1 MNDNTA
7 YEYWDAELKTQS
19 KKRLAMLEQAI
30 SQTGAIITDRY
41 EDEFFKD
48 PKLLWRNPLLLKVK
62 IPRGKRW
69 EFILASKCTV
79 WLAKPS
85 KISVPESFSKRIR
98 RGDPTA
104 YCAGYCEPPPVLL
117 RGDHDKLKR
126 QRRRSYRIHPTHAA
140 YIADYKPELDGGREI
155 IEGIDIVVAVLGGD
169 LDLIL

>member
-1 MNDNTA
+1 MNNNTA
-7 YEYWDAELKTQS
+7 CEYWDAELKTQS

-30 SQTGAIITDRY
+30 KQTGAIITDRY
-41 EDEFFKD
+41 EDKFFKD

-62 IPRGKRW
+62 LPRGKRW

-79 WLAKPS
+79 WLAAPPKIGIPKPLNRY
-85 KISVPESFSKRIR
+85 VR

-104 YCAGYCEPPPVLL
+104 YCAGYCDPPPVLL
-117 RGDHDKLKR
+117 RGDHDNL
-126 QRRRSYRIHPTHAA
+126 QLRRRYRIHPTQAA

-155 IEGIDIVVAVLGGD
+155 IEGIDILAAVLDGD